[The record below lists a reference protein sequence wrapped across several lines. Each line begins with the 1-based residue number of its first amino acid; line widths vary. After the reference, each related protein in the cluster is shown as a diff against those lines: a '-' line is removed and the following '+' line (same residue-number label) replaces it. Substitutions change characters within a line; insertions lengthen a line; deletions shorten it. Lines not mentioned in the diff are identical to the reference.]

1 MQEFPA
7 GHAGRIRIM
16 LPEAIARY
24 ILVFGGCLSLLFS
37 LIHVFIRGKQ
47 VENYNLSLLL
57 FILTILQFQFALII
71 SEGALSYPGLLFMHL
86 TFLFLAIPLAY
97 RAYFFVVFP
106 SSDLSGR
113 KWLIFVPACL
123 TMPLDMYYLVQ
134 SNAGKL
140 TMIESLLTGLNSR
153 SLVVIRMITGA
164 ASLEVLLL
172 LGMLSMR
179 MIKEYRRSRM
189 PITAVNAVYAV
200 ITLAAS
206 EMVLLG
212 YLLNSMSAV
221 KYGAVII
228 SLLLIS
234 SYITGVRYP
243 SLIQLVIIEA
253 KKQYHRKKL
262 LTGIDP
268 ESLLFNLERLM
279 EEEKLYTSE
288 TLSLKDLADILSITP
303 HQLSHLLNSE
313 RDTNFNTFVNQYR
326 IEEAKRLLLEEAERS
341 ILTIAYAV
349 GFNSKSTFYDAFSRF
364 TGITPKQ
371 YRESR
376 NSSAR

>member
-1 MQEFPA
+1 M
-7 GHAGRIRIM
+7 
-16 LPEAIARY
+16 
-24 ILVFGGCLSLLFS
+24 
-37 LIHVFIRGKQ
+37 
-47 VENYNLSLLL
+47 
-57 FILTILQFQFALII
+57 
-71 SEGALSYPGLLFMHL
+71 
-86 TFLFLAIPLAY
+86 
-97 RAYFFVVFP
+97 
-106 SSDLSGR
+106 
-113 KWLIFVPACL
+113 
-123 TMPLDMYYLVQ
+123 
-134 SNAGKL
+134 
-140 TMIESLLTGLNSR
+140 
-153 SLVVIRMITGA
+153 
-164 ASLEVLLL
+164 
-172 LGMLSMR
+172 
-179 MIKEYRRSRM
+179 
-189 PITAVNAVYAV
+189 
-200 ITLAAS
+200 
-206 EMVLLG
+206 
-212 YLLNSMSAV
+212 
-221 KYGAVII
+221 II

-279 EEEKLYTSE
+279 KEEKLYTSE

-313 RDTNFNTFVNQYR
+313 RDTNFNTFINQYR

-371 YRESR
+371 YRESHG
-376 NSSAR
+376 SSAR